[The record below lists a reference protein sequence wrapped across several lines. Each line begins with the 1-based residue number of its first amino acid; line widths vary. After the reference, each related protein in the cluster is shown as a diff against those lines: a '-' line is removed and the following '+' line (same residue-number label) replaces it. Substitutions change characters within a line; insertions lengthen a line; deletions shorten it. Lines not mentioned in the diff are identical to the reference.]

1 MDNKVKTF
9 QEFLKEKGI
18 DDEKFNGMDAIEAAK
33 LHNEYSVEQT
43 QELKDAIE
51 KVQTQKE
58 VEQIKAVMEQ
68 METNNE
74 AYEALAEE
82 VAELKEKASRTK
94 PIKKTL
100 VEEMKENWDTLK
112 SIAKGDR
119 NKEVVLKAL
128 VQRSSITNNDQA
140 FDLPDIGQLATRR
153 IALMEVFPTINISS
167 SRNDNG
173 VIRYYDWN
181 DATIVRAATAI
192 AEGTAFP
199 ESTAVWIKRT
209 INIRKI
215 GDTIPITEEFM
226 EDEQMFAAELQKFLE
241 INVKLQEELQI
252 ASGDNTGQNLRGM
265 GVSITEFNTTP
276 LLNTIP
282 DASVYDLIVKMSEGI
297 TTAGGA
303 KYSPDIVLA
312 HKSVINQMKLK
323 KDADN
328 NYIMPPFVTE
338 GGMIVDGMR
347 VIEAN
352 VFGTNEIYVGDRRFA
367 TIYAK
372 TGYEMSTGMVG
383 QQFVEDEMTMK
394 VRRRMAF
401 LIREADRGGW
411 SKVTNITT
419 ALATLTP

>member
-9 QEFLKEKGI
+9 QEFLQEKGI
-18 DDEKFNGMDAIEAAK
+18 SDEKFNEMDAIEAAK
-33 LHNEYSVEQT
+33 LHNEYSVAQT

-51 KVQTQKE
+51 KATTKQQ
-58 VEQIKAVMEQ
+58 VEEIKGFIEQ
-68 METNNE
+68 MEINNE

-82 VAELKEKASRTK
+82 VAELKEKASQVK
-94 PIKKTL
+94 PREKTL
-100 VEEMKENWDTLK
+100 QEEIKENWETLK
-112 SIAKGDR
+112 SIAKGDP
-119 NKEVVLKAL
+119 NKELVLKTL
-128 VQRSSITNNDQA
+128 VQRSSITNNEQA

-173 VIRYYDWN
+173 VIRYYDW
-181 DATIVRAATAI
+181 DQASITRAAAAV
-192 AEGTAFP
+192 AEGTVFP
-199 ESTAVWIKRT
+199 ESTAVWERRT
-209 INIRKI
+209 IPIRKI

-226 EDEQMFAAELQKFLE
+226 EDEQMFAAELQRFLE

-276 LLNTIP
+276 LANTIP
-282 DASVYDLIVKMSEGI
+282 DASVYDLIVKMAEGI
-297 TTAGGA
+297 TTVGGA
-303 KYSPDIVLA
+303 KYSPDVVLA

-323 KDADN
+323 KDGDN

-338 GGMIVDGMR
+338 GGMMVDGLR

-372 TGYEMSTGMVG
+372 TGYEMRMGEVG

-401 LIREADRGGW
+401 LIREADAGGW

-419 ALATLTP
+419 ALAALTP

>member
-1 MDNKVKTF
+1 MTF

-18 DDEKFNGMDAIEAAK
+18 DDENFNGMDAIEAAK
-33 LHNEYSVEQT
+33 LHNEYSVKQT

-58 VEQIKAVMEQ
+58 VEAIKQFIEQ

-82 VAELKEKASRTK
+82 VAELKDKASK
-94 PIKKTL
+94 VPAPKKTL
-100 VEEMKENWDTLK
+100 TEEVKENWEALK

-119 NKEVVLKAL
+119 NKEVILKVL
-128 VQRSSITNNDQA
+128 VQRSAITNNDQA

-173 VIRYYDWN
+173 VIRYYDWD
-181 DATIVRAATAI
+181 DATIVRAATAV
-192 AEGTAFP
+192 AEGAAFP
-199 ESTAVWIKRT
+199 ESTAVWVKRT

-226 EDEQMFAAELQKFLE
+226 EDEQMFAAELQRFLE

-265 GVSITEFNTTP
+265 GASITEFNTTP

-282 DASVYDLIVKMSEGI
+282 DASVYDLIVKMAESI
-297 TTAGGA
+297 TTVGGA
-303 KYSPDIVLA
+303 KYSPDVVLA

-323 KDADN
+323 KDGDN

-338 GGMIVDGMR
+338 GGMMVDGLR

-372 TGYEMSTGMVG
+372 TGYEMSTGEVG

-401 LIREADRGGW
+401 LIREADAGGW
-411 SKVTNITT
+411 TKVTNITT